1 MIYQCNSCSG
11 FSFKSSCP
19 RCGESGSDTQ
29 IPLDPS
35 FYQEFQYKSKGF
47 LKDLLS
53 KKKEVANLEELLN
66 RVLRKYADLKHPFFT
81 NFVFVSN
88 FNNAHVSQIQ
98 EYTGFVVGKDYT
110 DIELFQEVLVR
121 NGFDELKRLPEL
133 INKLLATTLF
143 ESEYIGFSNQL
154 VRHVSDN
161 IRTSLESWISEV
173 GMGFRKYLPLFLY
186 YAWINKSFHSSINFN
201 ENARESKGIQ
211 LVEDPEYIRWL
222 SVAEE
227 IYYDV
232 LVRRM
237 DKKLRNFNITQYRTM
252 HDVDAMSG
260 FEFEDFLVSLFQ
272 TIGYDVKETKKTG
285 DQGADLFVEK
295 FSEKIVI
302 QAKNYTAG
310 NVGNKAV
317 QEVLA
322 AKSFY
327 RCDRAMVVTNSYF
340 TSSAKELAEAT
351 SVDLIDRDDF
361 QNYLN
366 DYNQCLIDKFS
377 DNNSQ

>member
-1 MIYQCNSCSG
+1 MIYQCNSCSA
-11 FSFKSSCP
+11 FSFKASCP
-19 RCGESGSDTQ
+19 RCGESEIDTQ

-53 KKKEVANLEELLN
+53 KKKEIANLEDLLN
-66 RVLRKYADLKHPFFT
+66 RVLKKYADLKHPFFT

-88 FNNAHVSQIQ
+88 FSSVNASQIQ
-98 EYTGFVVGKDYT
+98 EYSGFVVGKDYS

-143 ESEYIGFSNQL
+143 ESEYVGFSNQI
-154 VRHVSDN
+154 VRHVSEN
-161 IRTSLESWISEV
+161 AMASLESWIYEV

-201 ENARESKGIQ
+201 EEARGNKSIQ
-211 LVEDPEYIRWL
+211 LIDDSEYLKWL

-232 LVRRM
+232 LVQKM
-237 DKKLRNFNITQYRTM
+237 DSKLRNFNINQYRTM

-260 FEFEDFLVSLFQ
+260 FDFEDFLVLLFQ
-272 TIGYDVKETKKTG
+272 TIGYDVRETKKTG

-295 FSEKIVI
+295 FNEKTVI

-340 TSSAKELAEAT
+340 TSSARELAEAT
-351 SVDLIDRDDF
+351 SVTLIDRDDF

-377 DNNSQ
+377 ESNP